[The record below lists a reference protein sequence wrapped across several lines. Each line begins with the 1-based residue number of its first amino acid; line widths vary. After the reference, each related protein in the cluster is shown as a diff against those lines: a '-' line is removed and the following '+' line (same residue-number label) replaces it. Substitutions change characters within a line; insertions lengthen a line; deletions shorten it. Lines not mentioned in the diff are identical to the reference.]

1 MGQNLL
7 NKVFETEGEISKRIS
22 SEDEKAEAWL
32 QDIRTQAENELAPIR
47 AELESSFALAMKEA
61 ESRAK
66 EKASRIIRL
75 AQDEAAIFQKLDP
88 AQIKNMITAYIP
100 KILY

>member
-32 QDIRTQAENELAPIR
+32 QDIRTQAENELAAIR
-47 AELESSFALAMKEA
+47 AEMERSFDLAMQEA
-61 ESRAK
+61 ESRA
-66 EKASRIIRL
+66 
-75 AQDEAAIFQKLDP
+75 
-88 AQIKNMITAYIP
+88 
-100 KILY
+100 